1 MNMRYAYYILVVS
14 IILSFAVTANQ
25 YNDWAQ
31 KNAININ
38 EAAAAAQNPSSPM
51 FQRIKQESQT
61 CKMVEVVFLQRPL
74 EADQYING
82 LAQKRYGKALAHVQ
96 VVAIDKTTHH
106 VIDNFG
112 FSMTDLAK
120 VLSGQTAP
128 GMIVKEKIN
137 DDFTPYESK
146 PLGRAEMSL
155 ECYERAKSATINQL
169 NGAHYSPVNDV
180 DWNLKSD
187 AAKGALNGCL
197 IGGAKGAIEGG
208 VKGAVASG
216 ISGALTGVMVGAG
229 KGCIVEGGDEAVKEM
244 DRGLKDAIS
253 KYEPSHYRV
262 VSNDA
267 RQMSVPGFNCQV
279 VPDLFIKNAKGDPT
293 LKVVENYHH
302 PGESIKEAETSIES
316 SVASIDISKLEDLLK
331 EQIVFVKALLAKGE
345 RATNGEIAT
354 YNARAGRILE
364 ELKRIVNQ
372 INSLSVS
379 EEEKTRIAQ
388 DKVVK
393 VKELSEQLAK
403 LVDEVLKK
411 KLIDHLAPTPF
422 ANSAETSAPGSH
434 NGGNDDTAGVR
445 GWCHCKHSDKH
456 VVGTP
461 PVAPYTYSICL
472 TCGKVEKAE
481 EGYKGLMV
489 IDNRYYK
496 GADRGK
502 ADAEQA
508 KLFEIP
514 DGQVVIPGK
523 CACPKPD
530 PITAGPTRV
539 CITCGLACIP

>member
-1 MNMRYAYYILVVS
+1 MTPRQVAEFPTT
-14 IILSFAVTANQ
+14 LSDMWKDMGLSCAKSDSEDVKS
-25 YNDWAQ
+25 
-31 KNAININ
+31 KNAPLKAI
-38 EAAAAAQNPSSPM
+38 ADGM
-51 FQRIKQESQT
+51 SQ
-61 CKMVEVVFLQRPL
+61 
-74 EADQYING
+74 G
-82 LAQKRYGKALAHVQ
+82 W
-96 VVAIDKTTHH
+96 
-106 VIDNFG
+106 
-112 FSMTDLAK
+112 
-120 VLSGQTAP
+120 
-128 GMIVKEKIN
+128 
-137 DDFTPYESK
+137 
-146 PLGRAEMSL
+146 EMGGP
-155 ECYERAKSATINQL
+155 I
-169 NGAHYSPVNDV
+169 GA
-180 DWNLKSD
+180 
-187 AAKGALNGCL
+187 
-197 IGGAKGAIEGG
+197 IGGAIGG
-208 VKGAVASG
+208 GAVAGHIVSIENKRKSG
-216 ISGALTGVMVGAG
+216 M
-229 KGCIVEGGDEAVKEM
+229 
-244 DRGLKDAIS
+244 
-253 KYEPSHYRV
+253 
-262 VSNDA
+262 
-267 RQMSVPGFNCQV
+267 
-279 VPDLFIKNAKGDPT
+279 
-293 LKVVENYHH
+293 
-302 PGESIKEAETSIES
+302 EAENQQVQTNQTEPVQKLPDGEIDTSN
-316 SVASIDISKLEDLLK
+316 LEDLLK

-345 RATNGEIAT
+345 RATDGEIAT
-354 YNARAGRILE
+354 YNARAGKVLE

-388 DKVVK
+388 EKVVK

>member
-38 EAAAAAQNPSSPM
+38 EAAAAAQNPNSPM

-197 IGGAKGAIEGG
+197 RGGAKGAIEGG

-216 ISGALTGVMVGAG
+216 IPGALTGVMVGAG

-316 SVASIDISKLEDLLK
+316 SVASIDLSKLEWLAKRHILLLK
-331 EQIVFVKALLAKGE
+331 DIRDKGVKASERELATHNANAE
-345 RATNGEIAT
+345 AIRAETIRIAEEINKMNLSEDEQKRIIRDMEARIEPYCKESKRLTEEVVAKRLVGGIMPFSMTEGEI
-354 YNARAGRILE
+354 
-364 ELKRIVNQ
+364 
-372 INSLSVS
+372 
-379 EEEKTRIAQ
+379 
-388 DKVVK
+388 D
-393 VKELSEQLAK
+393 
-403 LVDEVLKK
+403 VLKK
-411 KLIDHLAPTPF
+411 
-422 ANSAETSAPGSH
+422 
-434 NGGNDDTAGVR
+434 
-445 GWCHCKHSDKH
+445 
-456 VVGTP
+456 VGM
-461 PVAPYTYSICL
+461 
-472 TCGKVEKAE
+472 E
-481 EGYKGLMV
+481 E
-489 IDNRYYK
+489 
-496 GADRGK
+496 
-502 ADAEQA
+502 
-508 KLFEIP
+508 
-514 DGQVVIPGK
+514 
-523 CACPKPD
+523 
-530 PITAGPTRV
+530 
-539 CITCGLACIP
+539 